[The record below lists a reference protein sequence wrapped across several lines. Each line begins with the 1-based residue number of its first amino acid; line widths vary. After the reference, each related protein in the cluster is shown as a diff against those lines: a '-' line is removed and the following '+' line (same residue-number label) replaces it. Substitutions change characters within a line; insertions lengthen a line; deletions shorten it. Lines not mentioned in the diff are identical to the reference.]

1 MSATTP
7 KPTPTGNRP
16 ARLGLRRR
24 MTTALSMKRRTR
36 RAPQHELPAP
46 DVFDHVEREPD
57 RICQLPA
64 GIK

>member
-1 MSATTP
+1 MSAAT
-7 KPTPTGNRP
+7 PTPTGN
-16 ARLGLRRR
+16 GLRRPRPKSR
-24 MTTALSMKRRTR
+24 MTPALWMKLRAR

-46 DVFDHVEREPD
+46 NVFDHVEREPD

>member
-1 MSATTP
+1 MSAATPTPAGNGPARP
-7 KPTPTGNRP
+7 KPK
-16 ARLGLRRR
+16 RR
-24 MTTALSMKRRTR
+24 MTKALWMKRRAR

-46 DVFDHVEREPD
+46 DLFDHIEREPD

>member
-1 MSATTP
+1 MTP
-7 KPTPTGNRP
+7 ALWMK
-16 ARLGLRRR
+16 LR
-24 MTTALSMKRRTR
+24 AR

-46 DVFDHVEREPD
+46 NVFDHVEREPD